1 MDMIALGVSSSI
13 SVYKACEVIRRF
25 QDKNYQVQVIM
36 TRNASQ
42 LISPLLLSALSGR
55 EVMVNPFEE
64 KQSQRIAHVSLAK
77 EASLLLVAPATANIL
92 GKFASGVADD
102 FLSTFYTTVECP
114 VLIAPAMNEAMYGNM
129 AVEENIAKNEAMYC
143 HRQTQQN
150 IRKLKGLGVKFVEP
164 EIGYLACKDTGWGRL
179 ASPDKIVEEG
189 LMIIKKSESL
199 KDKTIL
205 VTAGPTR
212 EFLDPVRFLT
222 NRSSG
227 KMGYELAEEALRRG
241 AEVVLVSGP
250 TNLFPPSRAELK
262 QVQTAEEMKKE
273 VLKHFP
279 KADIVIMSAAV
290 SDFMFAKAASNKV
303 KKEKLGENIKITPT
317 PDILVEL
324 GRKKGSKVLVGFAAE
339 TENVIDNALKKLKK
353 KGLDLV
359 VANNVQAEG
368 IGFESDFN
376 QVSIVFPGGKSIQTD
391 KMTKVEI
398 SQIIL
403 DKVEEIIGK
412 KS

>member
-42 LISPLLLSALSGR
+42 MISPLLLSALSGR
-55 EVMVNPFEE
+55 EVIVNPFEE

-77 EASLLLVAPATANIL
+77 EASLLLIAPATANII

-102 FLSTFYTTVECP
+102 FLSTFYTAVECP
-114 VLIAPAMNEAMYGNM
+114 VLIAPAM
-129 AVEENIAKNEAMYC
+129 NEAMYC

-179 ASPDKIVEEG
+179 ASPDKIIEEG

-250 TNLFPPSRAELK
+250 TNLFPPSRAKLK
-262 QVQTAEEMKKE
+262 QIQTAEEMKKE

-290 SDFMFAKAASNKV
+290 SDFMFAKASSNKV
-303 KKEKLGENIKITPT
+303 KKEKLGENIKIAPT
-317 PDILVEL
+317 PDILFEL
-324 GRKKGSKVLVGFAAE
+324 GQKKSSKVLVGFAAE
-339 TENVIDNALKKLKK
+339 TDDVVDNALKKLKK

-376 QVSIVFPGGKSIQTD
+376 QVSIVFPDGQSIQTD

-403 DKVEEIIGK
+403 DKVEEIVGK